1 MNRVAFIL
9 LIAIIVIGGYA
20 ILKGKKFG
28 PGIQIALM
36 SATMVLNIG
45 TMLIYDT
52 MGNNT
57 LAILWAS
64 VATFNALA
72 LAGTIRSYLVK
83 RAEDASKKSKP
94 LPNS

>member
-1 MNRVAFIL
+1 MGRAAFIL
-9 LIAIIVIGGYA
+9 IIIAIIVIGGYA

-28 PGIQIALM
+28 PGIQIGFM
-36 SATMVLNIG
+36 SVTMFLNIG

-64 VATFNALA
+64 VATVNALA
-72 LAGTIRSYLVK
+72 LANTIRSYLIK
-83 RAEDASKKSKP
+83 RAEDTSKIKTASK
-94 LPNS
+94 

>member
-1 MNRVAFIL
+1 MGRAAFIL
-9 LIAIIVIGGYA
+9 IIIAIILIGGYA

-28 PGIQIALM
+28 LGIQIGFM
-36 SATMVLNIG
+36 SATMLLNIG

-64 VATFNALA
+64 VATVNALA
-72 LAGTIRSYLVK
+72 LAGTIRSYLIK
-83 RAEDASKKSKP
+83 RAEEKSKIKIASK
-94 LPNS
+94 